1 MVWLT
6 ESSTP
11 ENLRVYAIGDVHGCL
26 AQLKEV
32 HQWIEQDLGK
42 YPVAEWKI
50 IHVGD
55 YVDRGEDSRGV
66 IDYLIERCSK
76 DDRNICLKG
85 NHDLMFSAGVGGDK
99 RLTEI
104 WLRNGAEATLASYDL
119 SIDDFM
125 VRHVDGRGFD
135 DAIPKPHIEF
145 LDRLGYS
152 LRLGDYLFVHA
163 GIHPRHALE
172 DQKPEDMLWIRDRF
186 IESSKEFDAVI
197 VHGHTPSR
205 KIDVRPN
212 RVGIDTG
219 AVYGGDLSCLVLDGA
234 RKLRLTLDGRAS
246 LIAGR

>member
-26 AQLKEV
+26 TQLKQV
-32 HQWIEQDLGK
+32 HQWIDADLGEN
-42 YPVAEWKI
+42 PIADWKI

-55 YVDRGEDSRGV
+55 YVDRGEESRGV
-66 IDYLIERCSK
+66 IDYLIERQAV
-76 DDRNICLKG
+76 DHRNVCLKG
-85 NHDLMFSAGVGGDK
+85 NHDLMFRAGITGDK

-104 WLRNGAEATLASYDL
+104 WLRNGAETTLASYDL

-125 VRHVDGRGFD
+125 ARHTDRRGFE
-135 DAIPKPHIEF
+135 DAIPRDHIEF
-145 LDRLGYS
+145 IDNLDYS
-152 LRLGDYLFVHA
+152 VRLGDYLFVHA
-163 GIHPRHALE
+163 GVNPRRSLDDQHP
-172 DQKPEDMLWIRDRF
+172 DDMLWIRDRF
-186 IESSKEFDAVI
+186 IESCMEYDAVV

-219 AVYGGDLSCLVLDGA
+219 AVYGGLMSCLVLDDV
-234 RKLRLTLDGRAS
+234 RKLRLTENGRAPLTS
-246 LIAGR
+246 GR